1 MMVPAWIWWA
11 SATGL
16 IAVVVAEIV
25 LAGRPGGGSF
35 TARGAVG
42 CVAVYVALAVL
53 FGLGVGVTVGW
64 VTAGQFYAGYLT
76 EYSLSLDNLFIFYV
90 IMSWLAVP
98 PARQHRVLLAGI
110 GLALVL
116 RSVLIVAGATAL
128 NRYGWLFYPLGGVLV
143 WTAIGLITGGQ
154 DSQSERHARLMS
166 RLRRRLLPAGEDHGH
181 RLVVRRSGRL
191 MVSPAL
197 VLVLAIGLADVLFA
211 VDSIPAVFGITT
223 SASLI
228 VACNA
233 FALMGLRQLYALLAR
248 VLDRIVYLNTGLGI
262 ICAFIGVKLLLHALH
277 GSGVRWAA
285 EIPAWLSVIVVAAV
299 LLITVIAGM
308 VRSRRT
314 ARQATGNTAPVTAAE
329 DVAVNCRAR
338 LTADE
343 RTVLARRFAVIDI
356 DGNGVWQRDDY
367 QLLTRRLCETFGYP
381 VDSAAG
387 QAVATGQRA
396 LFDAL
401 LSYMDA
407 DGDQEIT
414 QEEFVATLGRTIKDR
429 PGFDTAVRI
438 AARTLLQMADQDDNG
453 ALDAGEYARLA
464 AVYGARPDEAA
475 RAFDRLDQDRN
486 GMLDTAELA
495 LAISQFFTSRDP
507 GACGNVAFGHL

>member
-1 MMVPAWIWWA
+1 MVPAWLWWVA
-11 SATGL
+11 ATGL
-16 IAVVVAEIV
+16 IAVVVTEIV
-25 LAGRPGGGSF
+25 LTGRRGGGSF
-35 TARGAVG
+35 TARAAVSW
-42 CVAVYVALAVL
+42 VAVYVSLAVI
-53 FGLGVGVTVGW
+53 FGLGVGITAGW

-90 IMSWLAVP
+90 IMSGLAVP

-110 GLALVL
+110 GFALVL

-128 NRYGWLFYPLGGVLV
+128 NRYSWLFYPLGGILV
-143 WTAIGLITGGQ
+143 WTAMGLITGRK
-154 DSQSERHARLMS
+154 DSQPERHARLMS
-166 RLRRRLLPAGEDHGH
+166 WLRRRLPPAGEDYGR

-191 MVSPAL
+191 TVSPTLLLA
-197 VLVLAIGLADVLFA
+197 LAIGLADVLFA

-248 VLDRIVYLNTGLGI
+248 VLDRMAYLNTGLGI
-262 ICAFIGVKLLLHALH
+262 ICALIGVKLLLHALR
-277 GSGVRWAA
+277 GSGVRWAP

-299 LLITVIAGM
+299 LLVTVIAGM
-308 VRSRRT
+308 VTSKST
-314 ARQATGNTAPVTAAE
+314 ARQANGITVPVTAEA
-329 DVAVNCRAR
+329 DRSAG
-338 LTADE
+338 LSTDE

-367 QLLTRRLCETFGYP
+367 QLLTRRLCETFGHP

-387 QAVATGQRA
+387 QAVAAGQRA

-401 LSYMDA
+401 LSHMDA

-429 PGFDTAVRI
+429 PGFESAVRT
-438 AARTLLQMADQDDNG
+438 AAHSLLQIADQDGNR

-486 GMLDTAELA
+486 GMLDTAELT
-495 LAISQFFTSRDP
+495 LAIRQFFTSRDP

>member
-1 MMVPAWIWWA
+1 M
-11 SATGL
+11 
-16 IAVVVAEIV
+16 VVAEIV
-25 LAGRPGGGSF
+25 LTGRPGGGSF
-35 TARGAVG
+35 TARRAVSW
-42 CVAVYVALAVL
+42 VAVYVSLAVI
-53 FGLGVGVTVGW
+53 FGFGVGITASW

-76 EYSLSLDNLFIFYV
+76 EYSLSLDNLFIFYL
-90 IMSWLAVP
+90 IMSWFAVP

-110 GLALVL
+110 GVALVL

-143 WTAIGLITGGQ
+143 WTAIGLITGRQ
-154 DSQSERHARLMS
+154 DSQPDRHARLMS
-166 RLRRRLLPAGEDHGH
+166 WLRSRLLPAGEDHGR
-181 RLVVRRSGRL
+181 RLLTRRSGRL
-191 MVSPAL
+191 TASPAL
-197 VLVLAIGLADVLFA
+197 VLAVAIGLADVLFA

-248 VLDRIVYLNTGLGI
+248 VLDRIVYLNTGLAL
-262 ICAFIGVKLLLHALH
+262 ICAFIGGKLLLHALH
-277 GSGVRWAA
+277 GSGARWAA

-308 VRSRRT
+308 VRSRR
-314 ARQATGNTAPVTAAE
+314 AVRQASQTTAPATTAADAE
-329 DVAVNCRAR
+329 AGRRAR

-343 RTVLARRFAVIDI
+343 QVMLARRFAVIDI

-367 QLLTRRLCETFGYP
+367 QLLTRRLCETFGHP

-401 LSYMDA
+401 LSHMDV

-414 QEEFVATLGRTIKDR
+414 PDEFAAALGHTITDR
-429 PGFDTAVRI
+429 PGFDTAVRTV
-438 AARTLLQMADQDDNG
+438 ARTLLQIADRDGNG
-453 ALDAGEYARLA
+453 ALDPGEYARLA
-464 AVYGARPDEAA
+464 AAYGASPKEAA

-507 GACGNVAFGHL
+507 DACGNVAFGHP

>member
-1 MMVPAWIWWA
+1 
-11 SATGL
+11 
-16 IAVVVAEIV
+16 
-25 LAGRPGGGSF
+25 
-35 TARGAVG
+35 
-42 CVAVYVALAVL
+42 
-53 FGLGVGVTVGW
+53 

-90 IMSWLAVP
+90 ILSSLAVP

-128 NRYGWLFYPLGGVLV
+128 NRYSWLFYLLGGVLV
-143 WTAIGLITGGQ
+143 WTAIGLIAGRQ
-154 DSQSERHARLMS
+154 DSQPERHARLMS
-166 RLRRRLLPAGEDHGH
+166 WLRRRLLPAGEEHGH

-191 MVSPAL
+191 MASPAL
-197 VLVLAIGLADVLFA
+197 LLVLAIGLADVLFA

-277 GSGVRWAA
+277 GSGARWAA
-285 EIPAWLSVIVVAAV
+285 EIPAWLSVIVVATV

-308 VRSRRT
+308 VRSRH
-314 ARQATGNTAPVTAAE
+314 TAPVRTAE
-329 DVAVNCRAR
+329 DVEVGGRVR
-338 LTADE
+338 LSADE
-343 RTVLARRFAVIDI
+343 ETVLARRFAVIDI

-367 QLLTRRLCETFGYP
+367 QLLTRRLCETFGHP

-387 QAVATGQRA
+387 RAVATAQRG

-401 LSYMDA
+401 LSHMDA

-414 QEEFVATLGRTIKDR
+414 QDEFVATLGRTIKDR
-429 PGFDTAVRI
+429 PGFDTAVRA
-438 AARTLLQMADQDDNG
+438 AARTLLQMADQDGNG

-464 AVYGARPDEAA
+464 AVYGAGPDEAA
-475 RAFDRLDQDRN
+475 RAFGRLDQDRN

-495 LAISQFFTSRDP
+495 LAIRQFFTSRDP